1 MTETTV
7 IAALF
12 ALIILFI
19 FFKII
24 GSSMKWIVKLLI
36 HAVAGLIVLF
46 VVNIFG
52 GIIGITLDLN
62 LINAIVTGI
71 LGMPGV
77 ILLLVIKYLL

>member
-36 HAVAGLIVLF
+36 HAVAGFIVLF